1 MHKFPWKKVLRL
13 ILPPTDHNA
22 FENYPNFLY
31 IVYISIDIAIV
42 MCNTKRKLLVFTSI
56 GHRKWR
62 GGGRT
67 NMMDDKNV
75 DA

>member
-22 FENYPNFLY
+22 FDYPNFLY

-42 MCNTKRKLLVFTSI
+42 MCNTKRKLLVFISI
-56 GHRKWR
+56 GHRKF
-62 GGGRT
+62 GGGA
-67 NMMDDKNV
+67 NMMDDKKV